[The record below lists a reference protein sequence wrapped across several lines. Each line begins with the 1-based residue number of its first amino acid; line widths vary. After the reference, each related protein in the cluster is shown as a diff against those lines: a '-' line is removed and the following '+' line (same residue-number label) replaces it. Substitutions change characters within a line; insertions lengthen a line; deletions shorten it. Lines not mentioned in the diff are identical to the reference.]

1 MIVKTK
7 TGLKHFARESWF
19 YTGSVAETGIVP
31 NAPKRGRGR
40 PSSKDSAFASA
51 SFAGLEAA
59 FGMKMPKKKYKG
71 PSRVVL
77 KVDIN
82 GTKGE

>member
-51 SFAGLEAA
+51 SFAGLEDV
-59 FGMKMPKKKYKG
+59 FGMKMPEKKYEG
-71 PSRVVL
+71 PSQVVL